1 MDNNFNS
8 DFNQDGW
15 QQQPIYN
22 TPQQPLGKNY
32 DTPILILGI
41 VSAITA
47 LLSSCLCCC
56 APIPVVTSIIGIVF
70 TFITTKNGHE
80 WNAVR
85 IIGLILCIVS
95 LLGLALYFV
104 YIIIFMYSP
113 AGQQYI
119 NECID
124 MYNEIFSQYSD
135 FYN

>member
-95 LLGLALYFV
+95 LLGLALYFI

-113 AGQQYI
+113 TGQQYI